1 MRGRD
6 LSVGSEA
13 TRDEFSPTN
22 FVRDESVNDPA
33 RNNHDL
39 TGYLSIP
46 LVRTAIL
53 TAVGQD

>member
-1 MRGRD
+1 M
-6 LSVGSEA
+6 A
-13 TRDEFSPTN
+13 T
-22 FVRDESVNDPA
+22 FVRVESVNNPA